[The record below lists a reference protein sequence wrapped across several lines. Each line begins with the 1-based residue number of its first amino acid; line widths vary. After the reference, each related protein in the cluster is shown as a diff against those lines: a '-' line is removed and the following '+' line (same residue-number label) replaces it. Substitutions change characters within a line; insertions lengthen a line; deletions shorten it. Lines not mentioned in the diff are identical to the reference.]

1 MILAGGEGT
10 RLRPLTQNRP
20 KALIPI
26 ANRPI
31 LEHVIMSLL
40 EAGIRDIIVVVG
52 YRKEQVMRHLAR
64 LSEPVK
70 LVHQS
75 HQFGTGHALLCAK
88 DNIGGDFLV
97 LPGDN
102 YIDPVSIRNI
112 LKTRNA
118 LLYTTHQQPSNFGVI
133 EIENGIVKSIA
144 EKPPL
149 ATRVTVSCG
158 IYHLGYELLKFVNL
172 NILSE
177 TLNQLIHDGVRI
189 TAVKAC
195 SWQDAVYP
203 WDLLS
208 MNERLLKNINQQK
221 AGYISSSAVLQGLV
235 SIGKNTKIGPGAV
248 ITGPVIIGD
257 DCIIGPHTVIKPG
270 CSLGSRVRIEPFSLI
285 SNSIIM
291 DDVFIAS
298 HTSIYCSVIGE
309 GCTVSEFTS
318 AICKTGYIMID
329 EVPVKSSCGVI
340 MGNGVYSGPS
350 VIYENSIIG
359 NDVFIEGRSH
369 LKFSSANIHDKTRV
383 I

>member
-1 MILAGGEGT
+1 MSLQAVILAGGEGT

-208 MNERLLKNINQQK
+208 MNERL
-221 AGYISSSAVLQGLV
+221 
-235 SIGKNTKIGPGAV
+235 
-248 ITGPVIIGD
+248 
-257 DCIIGPHTVIKPG
+257 
-270 CSLGSRVRIEPFSLI
+270 
-285 SNSIIM
+285 
-291 DDVFIAS
+291 
-298 HTSIYCSVIGE
+298 
-309 GCTVSEFTS
+309 SE
-318 AICKTGYIMID
+318 KY
-329 EVPVKSSCGVI
+329 
-340 MGNGVYSGPS
+340 
-350 VIYENSIIG
+350 
-359 NDVFIEGRSH
+359 
-369 LKFSSANIHDKTRV
+369 
-383 I
+383 